1 MLDASWEGDSMRLA
15 VLEQSTLSE
24 GSSASEAIANT
35 VSLARE
41 IDRFGYSRIWLSEH
55 HNLNILQGSTP
66 EVLLA
71 SIGAQTTRIRLG
83 SGGVMLPNHSAYH
96 IAENFRTLEALYP
109 GRVDCGIG
117 RASGGDSYSRS
128 LLVPTPDAWGEF
140 GDQADQLAAYFHDA
154 CKRAFAM
161 PAVASAPP
169 IWLLSAGSSASSG
182 KLAAER
188 GMGLAVALFINPDA
202 SAEAVGQYKRSFKPS
217 KEVPE
222 PRVII
227 ALNLVVATDNE
238 KLQELKKT
246 SDFLRIMRDSG
257 RYPSAVPAFERVKGI
272 HFGTEQVEHLTRI
285 SNREV
290 VGLPHEVKKQIVER
304 AARYDADEVM
314 LTMITHKLSDK
325 IEAYRA
331 LAEAFSL

>member
-1 MLDASWEGDSMRLA
+1 MKLSVLD
-15 VLEQSTLSE
+15 QSTLSE
-24 GSSASEAIANT
+24 GSSASQAIAGT

-41 IDRFGYSRIWLSEH
+41 IDRLGYSRIWLSEH

-140 GDQADQLAAYFHDA
+140 GDQADQLAGYFHDT
-154 CKRAFAM
+154 CKRAFAA

-169 IWLLSAGSSASSG
+169 MWLLSAGSNASSG
-182 KLAAER
+182 KLAADK

-202 SAEAVGQYKRSFKPS
+202 SAEAVGQYKQSFKPS
-217 KEVPE
+217 KEFPE
-222 PRVII
+222 PKVLI
-227 ALNLVVATDNE
+227 AVNLVVAADNG
-238 KLQELKKT
+238 KLQGLKKT
-246 SDFLRIMRDSG
+246 SDLLRLMRDSG
-257 RYPSAVPAFERVKGI
+257 RYPSAVPAFDKVNGVR
-272 HFGTEQVEHLTRI
+272 FGADQTEYLKRI

-290 VGLPHEVKKQIVER
+290 VGLPLEVKEQILER
-304 AARYDADEVM
+304 AKAYDADEVM
-314 LTMITHKLSDK
+314 LTMITHQLSDK
-325 IEAYRA
+325 IEAYRL

>member
-1 MLDASWEGDSMRLA
+1 MRLS
-15 VLEQSTLSE
+15 VLEQSTLSD

-35 VSLARE
+35 VALARE
-41 IDRFGYSRIWLSEH
+41 IDRLGYSRIWLSEH
-55 HNLNILQGSTP
+55 HNLTILQGSTP

-109 GRVDCGIG
+109 DRVDCGIG
-117 RASGGDSYSRS
+117 RASGGDGYSRS

-140 GDQADQLAAYFHDA
+140 GDQADHLAGFFHDA
-154 CKRAFAM
+154 CKRAFAT
-161 PAVASAPP
+161 PTVASAPP
-169 IWLLSAGSSASSG
+169 IWLLSAGSNASSG
-182 KLAAER
+182 RLAADR

-202 SAEAVGQYKRSFKPS
+202 SAEAVEQYKKSFKPS
-217 KEVPE
+217 KEFPA
-222 PRVII
+222 PRVMI
-227 ALNLVVATDNE
+227 AVNLVVAADDA

-257 RYPSAVPAFERVKGI
+257 RYPSAVPAFESLRTI
-272 HFGTEQVEHLTRI
+272 RFGADQTEHLRRI

-290 VGLPHEVKKQIVER
+290 IGLPLDVRKQVLDR
-304 AARYDADEVM
+304 AEKYDADEVM
-314 LTMITHKLSDK
+314 LTMITHRLSDK
-325 IEAYRA
+325 LEAYRL
-331 LAEAFSL
+331 LAEVFSL

>member
-1 MLDASWEGDSMRLA
+1 MKLS

-24 GSSASEAIANT
+24 GSSAAEAIANT
-35 VSLARE
+35 VTLSKEL
-41 IDRFGYSRIWLSEH
+41 DRLGYSRIWVSEH

-71 SIGAQTTRIRLG
+71 AIGAQTTRIRLG

-128 LLVPTPDAWGEF
+128 LLMPTPDAWGDF
-140 GDQADQLAAYFHDA
+140 VDQADQLAGYFHDT
-154 CKRAFAM
+154 CKRAFAT
-161 PAVASAPP
+161 PLIASAPP
-169 IWLLSAGSSASSG
+169 MWLLSAGSNAASG
-182 KLAAER
+182 QLAAEK

-202 SAEAVGQYKRSFKPS
+202 SAEAVRQYKQNFKPS

-222 PRVII
+222 PRVMI
-227 ALNLVVATDNE
+227 AVNAVVAATPE
-238 KLQELKKT
+238 KLQEQKKT
-246 SDFLRIMRDSG
+246 SDFLRLMRDSG
-257 RYPSAVPAFERVKGI
+257 KYPTSVPAPGAMKKV
-272 HFGTEQVEHLTRI
+272 HFGANEEGHLARI
-285 SNREV
+285 ANREV
-290 VGLPHEVKKQIVER
+290 VGLPNEAKKQILER
-304 AARYDADEVM
+304 AKNYDADEVM
-314 LTMITHKLSDK
+314 LTMITHKLADK
-325 IEAYRA
+325 IESYRL

>member
-1 MLDASWEGDSMRLA
+1 MRLS

-24 GSSASEAIANT
+24 GSSASDAIANT
-35 VSLARE
+35 VSLAKE
-41 IDRFGYSRIWLSEH
+41 IDRLGYHRIWLSEH
-55 HNLNILQGSTP
+55 HNVNILQGSTP

-71 SIGAQTTRIRLG
+71 SIGAQTSRIRLG

-140 GDQADQLAAYFHDA
+140 GDQADQLAGYFHDT
-154 CKRAFAM
+154 CKRAFAA
-161 PAVASAPP
+161 PAITSAPP
-169 IWLLSAGSSASSG
+169 MWLLSAGSSASSG
-182 KLAAER
+182 KLAADK

-202 SAEAVGQYKRSFKPS
+202 SAEAVAQYKRSFKPS
-217 KEVPE
+217 KEFPE

-227 ALNLVVATDNE
+227 AVNLVVAADNE

-246 SDFLRIMRDSG
+246 SDLLRLMRDSG
-257 RYPSAVPAFERVKGI
+257 RYPSVVPAFEKVRSI
-272 HFGTEQVEHLTRI
+272 RFEAEQTEYLSRI

-290 VGLPHEVKKQIVER
+290 TGLPPQARDQIIER
-304 AARYDADEVM
+304 AKKYDADEVM
-314 LTMITHKLSDK
+314 LTMITHKLTDK
-325 IEAYRA
+325 LEAYRL
-331 LAEAFSL
+331 LAEALSL

>member
-1 MLDASWEGDSMRLA
+1 MRLS

-24 GSSASEAIANT
+24 GSSATEAIANT
-35 VSLARE
+35 VSLARV
-41 IDRFGYSRIWLSEH
+41 IDQLGYSRIWLSEH

-128 LLVPTPDAWGEF
+128 LLVPTPDAWGDF
-140 GDQADQLAAYFHDA
+140 GDQADQLAGFFHDT

-161 PAVASAPP
+161 PVVTSAPP
-169 IWLLSAGSSASSG
+169 IWLLSAGSNAASG
-182 KLAAER
+182 NLAAEK

-202 SAEAVGQYKRSFKPS
+202 SAEAVRQYRKNFRPS
-217 KEVPE
+217 KDVPE
-222 PRVII
+222 PKVMI
-227 ALNLVVATDNE
+227 AVNAVVAATPE
-238 KLQELKKT
+238 KLKEQKKI
-246 SDFLRIMRDSG
+246 SDFLRLMRDSG
-257 RYPSAVPAFERVKGI
+257 RYPTSVPTPEAMRGVHIDAKQEAY
-272 HFGTEQVEHLTRI
+272 LTRI
-285 SNREV
+285 ANREV
-290 VGLPHEVKKQIVER
+290 VGLPSEAKKQILER
-304 AARYDADEVM
+304 AKNYDADEVL

-325 IEAYRA
+325 IESYRL
-331 LAEAFSL
+331 LAEAFSLQRNF

>member
-1 MLDASWEGDSMRLA
+1 MRLS

-24 GSSASEAIANT
+24 GSSATEAIANT

-41 IDRFGYSRIWLSEH
+41 IDRLGYERIWLSEH

-140 GDQADQLAAYFHDA
+140 GDQADQLAGFFHDA
-154 CKRAFAM
+154 CKRAFAT
-161 PAVASAPP
+161 PTVTSAPP
-169 IWLLSAGSSASSG
+169 IWLLSAGSNASSG
-182 KLAAER
+182 KLAADR

-202 SAEAVGQYKRSFKPS
+202 SAEAVGQYKQSFKPS
-217 KEVPE
+217 KEFPE
-222 PRVII
+222 PRVMI
-227 ALNLVVATDNE
+227 ALNLVLAADTG
-238 KLQELKKT
+238 KLEELKKT

-257 RYPSAVPAFERVKGI
+257 RYPSVVPTFEKLKGVR
-272 HFGTEQVEHLTRI
+272 FGAEQMDHLRRI

-290 VGLPHEVKKQIVER
+290 SGLPSEVKKQILER
-304 AARYDADEVM
+304 ATKYDADEVM
-314 LTMITHKLSDK
+314 LTMITHQPSDK
-325 IEAYRA
+325 IQAYRL
-331 LAEAFSL
+331 LAEAFAS

>member
-1 MLDASWEGDSMRLA
+1 MKLS

-24 GSSASEAIANT
+24 GSSATEAIANT
-35 VSLARE
+35 VALAKE
-41 IDRFGYSRIWLSEH
+41 LDRLSFSRIWLSEH

-71 SIGAQTTRIRLG
+71 AIGAQTSRIRLG

-128 LLVPTPDAWGEF
+128 LLTPTPDAWGDF
-140 GDQADQLAAYFHDA
+140 VDQADQLASYFHDT

-161 PAVASAPP
+161 PGVRSAPP
-169 IWLLSAGSSASSG
+169 MWLLSAGSNPSSG
-182 KLAAER
+182 KLAAEK

-202 SAEAVGQYKRSFKPS
+202 SAEAVQQYKENFRPS
-217 KEVPE
+217 QEFPE
-222 PRVII
+222 PKVMIAVNAVI
-227 ALNLVVATDNE
+227 AASSE
-238 KLQELKKT
+238 KLREQKKV
-246 SDFLRIMRDSG
+246 SDYLRLMRDSG
-257 RYPSAVPAFERVKGI
+257 RYPSSVPSPEVIRDI
-272 HFGTEQVEHLTRI
+272 RFGANEEAHLSQI
-285 SNREV
+285 ANREII
-290 VGLPHEVKKQIVER
+290 GLPEDAKRKILER
-304 AARYDADEVM
+304 AKNYDADEVL
-314 LTMITHKLSDK
+314 LTMISYRLSDK
-325 IEAYRA
+325 IEAFRL

>member
-1 MLDASWEGDSMRLA
+1 MKLS

-24 GSSASEAIANT
+24 GSSAAEAIANT
-35 VSLARE
+35 VSLSRE
-41 IDRFGYSRIWLSEH
+41 LDRMGYHRIWLSEH

-71 SIGAQTTRIRLG
+71 AIGAQTTRIRLG

-128 LLVPTPDAWGEF
+128 LLMPTPDAWGDF
-140 GDQADQLAAYFHDA
+140 GDQADQLAGFFHDE

-161 PAVASAPP
+161 PVVASAPP
-169 IWLLSAGSSASSG
+169 LWLLSAGSNAASG
-182 KLAAER
+182 NLAADK

-202 SAEAVGQYKRSFKPS
+202 NADAVRQYRQNFKPS
-217 KEVPE
+217 KEFSE
-222 PRVII
+222 PRVMI
-227 ALNLVVATDNE
+227 AVNAVVAGTPE
-238 KLQELKKT
+238 KLQEQKKT
-246 SDFLRIMRDSG
+246 SDFLRVMRDSG
-257 RYPSAVPAFERVKGI
+257 RYPASVPPPEAMKTV
-272 HFGTEQVEHLTRI
+272 HFGANEEAHLRRLA
-285 SNREV
+285 NREI
-290 VGLPHEVKKQIVER
+290 VGLPGEAKKQILAR
-304 AARYDADEVM
+304 AKTYDADEVM
-314 LTMITHKLSDK
+314 LTMIAHKLADK
-325 IEAYRA
+325 IESYRL